1 MKKTHVKDKTITYS
15 QVGDNYATKDPV
27 LRYAL
32 SQAKKTG
39 NNLKSCGF
47 EELEGFRGESAFV
60 WDQGKYFMA
69 SVTECLGTKN
79 LIADEMRKHT
89 GKTYYDVIAQD
100 TVATFIND
108 LVTVGAKPLVVNAY
122 WAIGDNKF
130 ICDKRKMTDF
140 INGWTNACNLAGA
153 VWGGGET
160 STLKGIIFP
169 DTADLAG
176 SAVGIISPKERLI
189 SERKLKGGDRILFL
203 KSNGIN
209 ANGVSLARSLAGKLT
224 GGYKSRL
231 DNGLSFG
238 EALLSPT
245 NIYANLV
252 QDLLNHNIDI
262 HYIVNITGHGLR
274 KLMRA
279 RQKFTYIVEKI
290 FKPTG
295 VFSFIKNNLHL
306 SDHEMYQTFNMG
318 MDYALFM
325 PAGDTE
331 KAQNIIKSNKFESIV
346 AGYIKKGTREV
357 VIKPKNIIYK
367 SESYSIKN

>member
-1 MKKTHVKDKTITYS
+1 MKKKTVTYS
-15 QVGDNYATKDPV
+15 QVGDNYATKDPI

-32 SQAKKTG
+32 SQAQRTAK
-39 NNLKSCGF
+39 NLQNFGF
-47 EELEGFRGESAFV
+47 QELPDSRGESAFV
-60 WDQGKYFMA
+60 WDQGQYYMA
-69 SVTECLGTKN
+69 CVTECLGTKN
-79 LIADEMRKHT
+79 LIADEVRKIK

-108 LVTVGAKPLVVNAY
+108 LSTVGAKPLVVNAY

-160 STLKGIIFP
+160 STLKGIISP
-169 DTADLAG
+169 DAADLAG
-176 SAVGIISPKERLI
+176 SAVGIINPKERLI
-189 SERKLKGGDRILFL
+189 SEKKLKEGDRILFL

-224 GGYKSRL
+224 NGYKSRM

-238 EALLSPT
+238 EALLTPT
-245 NIYANLV
+245 NIYARLV
-252 QDLLNHNIDI
+252 QDLLNQNIDI

-279 RQKFTYIVEKI
+279 RQKYTYMVEEI
-290 FKPTG
+290 FKPQCI
-295 VFSFIKNNLHL
+295 FSFIKDNWRL
-306 SDHEMYQTFNMG
+306 SDYEMYQTFNMG

-325 PAGDTE
+325 PAGDTK
-331 KAQNIIKSNKFESIV
+331 KAQNIIERNQFESIL
-346 AGYIKKGTREV
+346 AGHIKKGKREV